1 MLEGINE
8 LYLVGPVHT
17 QDNGPGYSGAGS
29 KHAARQNGGRRAYLY
44 ALVVS
49 VYIYKGASTP
59 LEP

>member
-1 MLEGINE
+1 MMEGINE

-29 KHAARQNGGRRAYLY
+29 EHAARQNGGRRAYLY

-49 VYIYKGASTP
+49 VYI
-59 LEP
+59 